1 MPERSRKGPDP
12 DPVSRMAAL
21 GATATPAK
29 EKPTPRSQRR
39 PATTDAPSQKPST
52 RKSAVMAPEQTKTPT
67 YSARIELT
75 TTPEQ
80 NHALEEARIKDRISK
95 TARIRALIA
104 LYQEDERLRRRV
116 DRLALKWR

>member
-1 MPERSRKGPDP
+1 MPERTRKSPDP
-12 DPVSRMAAL
+12 DLVSRMAAL
-21 GATATPAK
+21 GATASASK
-29 EKPTPRSQRR
+29 EKPTPRSQARS
-39 PATTDAPSQKPST
+39 ATTDAPSQKQSA

-80 NHALEEARIKDRISK
+80 NRTLEEARIKDRISK

>member
-1 MPERSRKGPDP
+1 MPERTRKGPDP
-12 DPVSRMAAL
+12 DLVSRMAAL
-21 GATATPAK
+21 GATAAPSK
-29 EKPTPRSQRR
+29 EKPASRSQARS
-39 PATTDAPSQKPST
+39 AATDAPNQRPSAK
-52 RKSAVMAPEQTKTPT
+52 KSAGMAPEQTKTPT

-80 NHALEEARIKDRISK
+80 NRALEEARIKDRISK